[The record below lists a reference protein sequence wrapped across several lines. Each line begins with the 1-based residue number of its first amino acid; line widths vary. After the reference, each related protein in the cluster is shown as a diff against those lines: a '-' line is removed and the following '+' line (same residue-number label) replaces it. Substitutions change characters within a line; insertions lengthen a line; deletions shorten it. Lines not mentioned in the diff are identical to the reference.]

1 MTFSKGARRLGGR
14 HANKLRDAP
23 AREWAG
29 PSLSHIRRRTGG
41 FPEIPRSIRGAA
53 SAPKGIVFLG
63 GAAMPAKPWHTVCG
77 TGPFRRGFQAVP
89 CPGFFCPALH
99 PTHALSGG
107 PRGGCRI

>member
-29 PSLSHIRRRTGG
+29 PSLLHIRRRTGG

-63 GAAMPAKPWHTVCG
+63 GPTIPTKSLDTDGG
-77 TGPFRRGFQAVP
+77 TRAFPRSFQAGP
-89 CPGFFCPALH
+89 L
-99 PTHALSGG
+99 LSLFEHNVY
-107 PRGGCRI
+107 RT